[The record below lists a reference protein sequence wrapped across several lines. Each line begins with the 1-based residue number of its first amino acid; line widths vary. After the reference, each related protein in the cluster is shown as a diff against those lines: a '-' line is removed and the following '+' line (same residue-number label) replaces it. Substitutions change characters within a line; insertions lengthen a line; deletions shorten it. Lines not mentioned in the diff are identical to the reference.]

1 VPEGLRLCHGDIQPN
16 GNTAMTYNY
25 REDGEFG
32 EGANMAS
39 TIKEHLI
46 AAAEATWRVREVRKF
61 HADDEHT
68 TLEALE
74 IWSEDDLICE
84 DVDNEANAR
93 LIAAAPEMLGALRSI
108 PDRADQV
115 NAEAF
120 SEAMDD
126 WWKETALPALAKAE
140 GRQP

>member
-1 VPEGLRLCHGDIQPN
+1 
-16 GNTAMTYNY
+16 MT
-25 REDGEFG
+25 
-32 EGANMAS
+32 S

-46 AAAEATWRVREVRKF
+46 AAPEATWRVREVRKF

-84 DVDNEANAR
+84 DVDTEDHAC
-93 LIAAAPEMLGALRSI
+93 LISAAPDLLEALKDVIDTAMGAGAPRDAWDKAHAAI
-108 PDRADQV
+108 
-115 NAEAF
+115 
-120 SEAMDD
+120 
-126 WWKETALPALAKAE
+126 AKAE